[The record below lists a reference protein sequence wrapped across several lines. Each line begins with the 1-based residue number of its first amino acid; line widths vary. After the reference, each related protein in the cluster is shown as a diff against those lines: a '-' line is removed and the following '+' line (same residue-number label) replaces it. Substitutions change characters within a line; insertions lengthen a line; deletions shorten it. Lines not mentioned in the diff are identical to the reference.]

1 MVLGESSTAPGKQGL
16 GKLLEMEPRCCG
28 THPPLGTM
36 GLSKAGTAAGGEGM
50 RLEAAWVCPCSAVWG
65 GGDIFTVYL
74 CCKNPHCSFLRYTLV
89 LLERRESGT

>member
-1 MVLGESSTAPGKQGL
+1 MLGESSTAPGKQGL

-65 GGDIFTVYL
+65 GGGGIYSPFIYAVKTRTVA
-74 CCKNPHCSFLRYTLV
+74 F
-89 LLERRESGT
+89 